1 MVPAQFLVC
10 FARQVEVRE
19 DTVYVRRY
27 DLARRTDVRFVELV
41 ITGDAEQRQTDA
53 DLVFEDLEQPHDT
66 WSPSRGEA
74 INIKPTDRDNVG
86 AEDQRLDHVGATI
99 DAAIDHDSGASPDGF
114 NDLGQDIDR
123 ANTLIELAPAMVRHV
138 NAVGPAFERHLG
150 VLGGADALQHDRNVE
165 VLLDPLDIAPVEAGL
180 VDARLL
186 IGRA

>member
-1 MVPAQFLVC
+1 MIPDQFLVC

-27 DLARRTDVRFVELV
+27 DLARRADVGFVELV

-66 WSPSRGEA
+66 WPPSRGKA
-74 INIKPTDRDNVG
+74 INIKPTNRDNVG
-86 AEDQRLDHVGATI
+86 TEDQRPHHVGATI
-99 DAAIDHDSGASPDGF
+99 DAAIDHDAGASPDGF

-123 ANTLIELAPAMVRHV
+123 ANALIELAPAMVRHV
-138 NAVGPAFERHLG
+138 NAVGPAFERELG

-180 VDARLL
+180 VDSCLL
-186 IGRA
+186 ICRV